1 MNRESN
7 VLGFAIRNLEFIKMD
22 IQDDH
27 GESEAYNSGVDNA
40 IHELKKLDE
49 FLKNRYKKSE
59 DIL

>member
-27 GESEAYNSGVDNA
+27 GESESYNSGVESA
-40 IHELKKLDE
+40 IRELKRLDD